1 MTIEQIRWMQK
12 LAPSTRIIIGKR
24 NAINTE
30 LNIFGQASKYI
41 DTCMTYTRPS
51 LAVSIKP
58 IKDAFLSAKSR
69 GVRLRYITEINH
81 ENFEDCKVLLGIVDE
96 LRHLDGVK
104 TNFMIS
110 EEKYLAPL
118 IQEKSD
124 VIASEHIYSDM
135 VQIVEHG
142 RCIFDTLW
150 SKSIS
155 AEERISQLQDNAF
168 PQETKILDNRDEI
181 IKQMIHLSEVSSGLS
196 IVSNQG
202 GMQLTYNIFLEQC
215 KNVLDK
221 QRRGEGE
228 GIRWIMRIEKDS
240 VKLVKKFLKLGVNI
254 RHVKNLAP
262 INFAVSKNGLVAT
275 IEEMKGGDMIQNLLT
290 SNEKSY
296 IKHFT
301 SMFEQLWKEGVDAR
315 YRIKDIEEKVGIA
328 EIEIIRNPVDSIARG
343 WDMVSSARKEIDV
356 LFSSSNALKRQI
368 TMGALTLLKNAS
380 EKQKVKIRML
390 LPSSDKSEV
399 LIEQTK
405 SNVPKID
412 IRTISANLETKIS
425 ILVVDSKQCL
435 ILELKDDKQN
445 TSYEAV
451 GLSTYSMSPTI
462 TSSYLA
468 VFESFWRQ
476 AELFEKMKE
485 VELLEKDFVNIAAHE
500 LRNPIQP
507 IIGFSE
513 LLYSKID
520 NHEHR
525 RLLDEVILN
534 AKRLER
540 LSRLM
545 LDVTRIEN
553 NSLVLI
559 KEVVDASKVMKD
571 IVDSYNHKLEEKN
584 TEINNEN
591 SKLIIVQNGIKS
603 INATIDKVRITQV
616 FCNILDNAISFSQE
630 GKIHVMLKREKQ
642 NGQDFLITSVQDM
655 GPGIDA
661 EIMSKLFTKF
671 ASKSDVGTGLGLF
684 ISKGIV
690 EAHGGKIWAENN
702 LGRGATFSF
711 SLPIEN

>member
-1 MTIEQIRWMQK
+1 
-12 LAPSTRIIIGKR
+12 
-24 NAINTE
+24 
-30 LNIFGQASKYI
+30 
-41 DTCMTYTRPS
+41 
-51 LAVSIKP
+51 
-58 IKDAFLSAKSR
+58 
-69 GVRLRYITEINH
+69 
-81 ENFEDCKVLLGIVDE
+81 
-96 LRHLDGVK
+96 
-104 TNFMIS
+104 
-110 EEKYLAPL
+110 
-118 IQEKSD
+118 
-124 VIASEHIYSDM
+124 
-135 VQIVEHG
+135 
-142 RCIFDTLW
+142 
-150 SKSIS
+150 
-155 AEERISQLQDNAF
+155 
-168 PQETKILDNRDEI
+168 
-181 IKQMIHLSEVSSGLS
+181 
-196 IVSNQG
+196 
-202 GMQLTYNIFLEQC
+202 
-215 KNVLDK
+215 
-221 QRRGEGE
+221 
-228 GIRWIMRIEKDS
+228 
-240 VKLVKKFLKLGVNI
+240 
-254 RHVKNLAP
+254 
-262 INFAVSKNGLVAT
+262 
-275 IEEMKGGDMIQNLLT
+275 
-290 SNEKSY
+290 
-296 IKHFT
+296 
-301 SMFEQLWKEGVDAR
+301 
-315 YRIKDIEEKVGIA
+315 
-328 EIEIIRNPVDSIARG
+328 
-343 WDMVSSARKEIDV
+343 
-356 LFSSSNALKRQI
+356 
-368 TMGALTLLKNAS
+368 LKNAS

-462 TSSYLA
+462 ISSYLA

-485 VELLEKDFVNIAAHE
+485 IELLEKDFVNIAAHE

-584 TEINNEN
+584 AEINNEN
-591 SKLIIVQNGIKS
+591 SKLIIIQNGIRN
-603 INATIDKVRITQV
+603 INAAIDKVRITQV

-655 GPGIDA
+655 GPGIDQ

-711 SLPIEN
+711 SLPIDN